1 MVREKRPHTHRY
13 EVIRRIV
20 IAIAVIIALLWTA
33 FWLLQP
39 APQRRIVMASG
50 NESGIYHQF
59 ARRYIDIL
67 RRQGVRV
74 EERMTEG
81 AAENLKLLLDPASRV
96 DVAFLQGGVAELPV
110 AHDVVMLAS
119 LYYEPLWIFY
129 RDAKTLDQIN
139 QLDGKRIAVGTP
151 GSGTRALVERILRA
165 NGLVAADGIARGNTE
180 VVAIGGAD
188 ALKALKA
195 REVDAALFV
204 GGAQTPTIQQAMRDP
219 AIKLMSL
226 ARSDA
231 YPRRFPWISKLT
243 LPAGTIDLSI
253 NLPDRD
259 VQMLGTK
266 AMLGARSGLHPAL
279 INLLIDAAREI
290 HADQGY
296 FEAAGEFPGTA
307 PVDLPVSPFA
317 DQHRRFGP
325 SFLYDYL
332 PFWVATV
339 VERLIILL
347 LPLAV
352 ILVPLVNYLPKFLQW
367 RVRSR
372 IYRWYG
378 ELSLLEHDV
387 QTRTGDLPVDQWLKD
402 LDRIDLAVEQIQTP
416 DKFAS
421 EAYTLREH
429 VALVRRAV
437 MAKAAGSGSHAA
449 RYDTPSRF
457 A

>member
-1 MVREKRPHTHRY
+1 M
-13 EVIRRIV
+13 
-20 IAIAVIIALLWTA
+20 
-33 FWLLQP
+33 
-39 APQRRIVMASG
+39 
-50 NESGIYHQF
+50 
-59 ARRYIDIL
+59 
-67 RRQGVRV
+67 
-74 EERMTEG
+74 
-81 AAENLKLLLDPASRV
+81 
-96 DVAFLQGGVAELPV
+96 
-110 AHDVVMLAS
+110 
-119 LYYEPLWIFY
+119 
-129 RDAKTLDQIN
+129 
-139 QLDGKRIAVGTP
+139 
-151 GSGTRALVERILRA
+151 ERILRA

-226 ARSDA
+226 ARADA

-259 VQMLGTK
+259 VQMIGTK

-387 QTRTGDLPVDQWLKD
+387 HTRTGDLPVDQWLKD

-437 MAKAAGSGSHAA
+437 MAKAAAAAPAA
-449 RYDTPSRF
+449 R
-457 A
+457 